1 MEYKSLSHCKYLM
14 QYHII
19 WCPKY
24 RFNILVNEIEKT
36 LKAVLEVICEHYD
49 YEMIEL
55 ETMPDH
61 IHIFLSA
68 KPTDTPTDIVRKL
81 KSITAK
87 ELFKKF
93 PSLKKRYWGGV
104 LWSKGY
110 FISTI
115 GKVSAETIKKYIQ
128 EQKTK

>member
-1 MEYKSLSHCKYLM
+1 M

-24 RFNILVNEIEKT
+24 RFNVLVDEVEKT
-36 LKAVLEVICEHYD
+36 LKLVLAEICEHYD

-61 IHIFLSA
+61 IHIFLGA
-68 KPTDTPTDIVRKL
+68 KPTDTPTDIFRKL
-81 KSITAK
+81 KSITAR
-87 ELFKKF
+87 ELFKRH
-93 PSLKKRYWGGV
+93 PSLKLRYWGCV

-110 FISTI
+110 FINTI
-115 GKVSAETIKKYIQ
+115 GKVSVETIKKYIK